1 MAKNKTF
8 SVSDE
13 ALNLLEKA
21 IKKTGLKGSTI
32 VTNGIIHQCKKLL
45 K

>member
-1 MAKNKTF
+1 MSKNKTF

-13 ALNLLEKA
+13 ALELLNKA
-21 IKKTGLKGSTI
+21 VKKTGLKGSTI
-32 VTNGIIHQCKKLL
+32 VSNGIIHQCKKLL